1 MVRNTAVGYAVIRK
15 DEEKKKIVD
24 LLKRAAASQGYELIA
39 VIFDREGEPKKNFQV
54 VRRLLD
60 DRKVDAAFTPNQAD
74 VEGLDIHGFYVVDYL
89 VRWGYM

>member
-1 MVRNTAVGYAVIRK
+1 MPRNTAVGYAVIRK

-24 LLKRAAASQGYELIA
+24 LLRRAAVSQGYELIA

-60 DRKVDAAFTPNQAD
+60 NRKVDAAFTPNQDD
-74 VEGLDIHGFYVVDYL
+74 VKGLDTHGFYFVDYL
-89 VRWGYM
+89 IRYGYM